1 MSEQISMKQVDEFMD
16 ELRKECNREQGGY
29 SSDKQSAYYNGY
41 MDGIDKIV
49 SRLVNSDP
57 QLLDML
63 IKNYQGR

>member
-1 MSEQISMKQVDEFMD
+1 MCEQLSLKRVDEFMD
-16 ELRKECNREQGGY
+16 ELRKECDRELGGY

-49 SRLVNSDP
+49 SRLVNSDL
-57 QLLDML
+57 QLLDKL